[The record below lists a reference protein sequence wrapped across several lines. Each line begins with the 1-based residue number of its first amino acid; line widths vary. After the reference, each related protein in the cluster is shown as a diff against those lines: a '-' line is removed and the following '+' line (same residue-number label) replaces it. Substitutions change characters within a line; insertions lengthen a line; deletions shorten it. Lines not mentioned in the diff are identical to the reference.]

1 MHPKQQKRLS
11 KKGWSKKELQYSVN
25 LLKNT
30 SNKQKHKTM
39 QKELH
44 HLGFYIML
52 IVIILGSFI
61 LSMYSI
67 PILVLFNS
75 SYIYL
80 VVIVLGLLAGLFFTF
95 IINEMNYLEK
105 KHHFILLLVLI
116 IVILLNAIIMLG
128 ISHDI
133 SEQFSLVYDLDV
145 AILLFGIAF
154 LAPYLYTLIKIK

>member
-11 KKGWSKKELQYSVN
+11 KKGWSKKEIQHSVN
-25 LLKNT
+25 LLRNT
-30 SNKQKHKTM
+30 SNKQKHKSM
-39 QKELH
+39 QRGLH
-44 HLGFYIML
+44 HLGFYILL
-52 IVIILGSFI
+52 IVIIFGSFI

-75 SYIYL
+75 YYIHW
-80 VVIVLGLLAGLFFTF
+80 VVVVLGLLAGLFFTS

-105 KHHFILLLVLI
+105 KHHFILLLALI

-133 SEQFSLVYDLDV
+133 SAQFSLVYDLDV
-145 AILLFGIAF
+145 VILLFGMAF